1 MVQKHIRQKEKFPRE
16 NKFKL
21 NREMPNTNLRDFAAS
36 RMSITYT
43 SFGNIWQTTWTT
55 IIKQKRKKQ

>member
-1 MVQKHIRQKEKFPRE
+1 MVQKHIWQKEKFPRE

-36 RMSITYT
+36 RMSIMYT
-43 SFGNIWQTTWTT
+43 SFGNIWQTT
-55 IIKQKRKKQ
+55 